1 MNIGGISTA
10 LAARLGI
17 RKGAWRQGVY
27 YALFATLLI
36 NIVAAALLPL
46 RAVNTAGDGVLAAV
60 YEDCSLSHGPTL
72 PGHVP
77 GPPSHGLHCL
87 FCLPLLH
94 GSLIAPDAVAAL
106 APPAVRH
113 ETVRITPRRQ
123 IILPPPPRS
132 PAAPRAPPIA

>member
-1 MNIGGISTA
+1 MKTGGISKA

-17 RKGAWRQGVY
+17 RKGSWRQGVY

-36 NIVAAALLPL
+36 NIAAAAILPL
-46 RAVNTAGDGVLAAV
+46 RAIDTAGDGVLAAV

-94 GSLIAPDAVAAL
+94 GSLIAPETVAL
-106 APPAVRH
+106 AGLPVVR
-113 ETVRITPRRQ
+113 VRPVLVIAERE

-132 PAAPRAPPIA
+132 PAAPRAPPLA